1 VRILRL
7 LGVVLI
13 AGVTAAAVST
23 IVVLNRRGPDQVGRG
38 PLATGGQGNASLTAV
53 QGAAPSVVRV
63 ERVGAASPPTGATPE
78 PHALGGTGVV
88 VDARGYVLTAESLV
102 AGAGELNVA
111 VPGGKTVPAR
121 VVGSDPLNAITLL
134 KIDGSGLHAL
144 SSAGVTTLDS
154 GSGVVVLAA
163 PPYPQVAVGAVA
175 SAHASA
181 TISDPSDP
189 TRKRA
194 LNDLLALDVAS
205 RDGQLGAPLLDGSGR
220 LAGMVVATG
229 AQLYAVDM
237 SLAAPDVQQL
247 VDSGRV
253 SYPTLGFDYR
263 QLSVTEAADRDVPGG
278 VQVVQV
284 ATGSPPAVA
293 GVAVGDVV
301 ISANGTTLDPTHP
314 LQRLLRGLA
323 VRQGVSLVIK
333 SGAGRRTVT
342 VDVQLVST

>member
-1 VRILRL
+1 
-7 LGVVLI
+7 VLI

-38 PLATGGQGNASLTAV
+38 PLATGGQGNGSLTAV
-53 QGAAPSVVRV
+53 QAASPSVVRV
-63 ERVGAASPPTGATPE
+63 ERAVAATPATAAT
-78 PHALGGTGVV
+78 PDRSALGGTGVI

-102 AGAGELNVA
+102 AGAQGLTVA
-111 VPGGKTVPAR
+111 VPGGKTVPAT

-134 KIDGSGLHAL
+134 KIEGSGLHAL
-144 SSAGVTTLDS
+144 SSAGAAALDS
-154 GSGVVVLAA
+154 GAGVVVLAA
-163 PPYPQVAVGAVA
+163 PPYLQVAVGAIA

-181 TISDPSDP
+181 TINDPSDP
-189 TRKRA
+189 TRKRS

-237 SLAAPDVQQL
+237 SMAAADVQQL

-263 QLSVTEAADRDVPGG
+263 QLSVTEAADRGVPGG
-278 VQVVQV
+278 VEVLQLPP
-284 ATGSPPAVA
+284 GSPAAVA
-293 GVAVGDVV
+293 GVARGDVV

-323 VRQGVSLVIK
+323 VRQGVSLVLK
-333 SGAGRRTVT
+333 SAAGRRTLT